1 MWQTTDGGQ
10 RARTLVGLMIVGLT
24 LACGA
29 AAFAQDGGALQAT
42 VRTGEG
48 STQQIVVAVG
58 KSKLVDLSEPINRA
72 SVAAPEVADV
82 QVLSPK
88 QLLVSGKTFGTTQLI
103 VWGQDGQN
111 INFDIVVQLDAVEI
125 RAALT
130 QVEPRANLNV
140 TVHANNLVLSGSVR
154 DADSAARLAEVAGL
168 YSPNVLNHLRVIGE
182 QQVLLRVTVAEV
194 SKNAVRQ
201 LGVNGFLAGD
211 DFSDA
216 FFFSNITPNGTAT
229 AISPNLTGPSPINAT
244 ATIPFFVPQGGI
256 PISSDTT
263 FSIGFPRVQMQ
274 IFMNALRQDNL
285 LRVLAE
291 PNLVALSGK
300 PANFLVGG
308 EVPVPVPQGIQ
319 QVTIEFKRFGIL
331 LDFLPTVLS
340 DQMIRLYVRP
350 EVSELD
356 PTTGQL
362 IQGQFV
368 FGFRQRSAE
377 TTIEI
382 GNGQTLAIGGL
393 LSDTLRGRTDKLP
406 GVGDI
411 PVLGALFRSVSYERN
426 QTELIILVTPEIV
439 SGMNPD
445 QVMPAPGEDMTPPN
459 DWQLYGLAELEGEP
473 APHPPN
479 PVAALETEVPVK
491 RQVVPDQREHMG
503 LHGPWGMEEA
513 PQDAPPDTE

>member
-1 MWQTTDGGQ
+1 MWQTTDGGR
-10 RARTLVGLMIVGLT
+10 RARTLGGLLIVGLAF
-24 LACGA
+24 ACSK
-29 AAFAQDGGALQAT
+29 AAFAQDAESLQAT
-42 VRTGEG
+42 VRSGE
-48 STQQIVVAVG
+48 SATQQIVVAVG
-58 KSKLVDLSEPINRA
+58 KSKLVDLTMPINRA

-88 QLLVSGKTFGTTQLI
+88 QLLVSGKSFGATQLI
-103 VWGQDGQN
+103 VWAQDGQS
-111 INFDIVVQLDAVEI
+111 IGFDVLVQLDAVEI
-125 RAALT
+125 RAALN
-130 QVEPRANLNV
+130 QVEPRANVDV
-140 TVHANNLVLSGSVR
+140 TVHANNLVLSGEVR
-154 DADSAARLAEVAGL
+154 DADMAARLVEVAGL
-168 YSPNVLNHLRVIGE
+168 YSPNVLNHLRVVGE

-194 SKNAVRQ
+194 SKSAIRQ

-211 DFSDA
+211 DFTDA
-216 FFFSNITPNGTAT
+216 FFFSNITPGGTPTPISANLTNGT
-229 AISPNLTGPSPINAT
+229 PVNAT
-244 ATIPFFVPQGGI
+244 ATIPFFVPGGGF
-256 PISSDTT
+256 PVSSDTT

-300 PANFLVGG
+300 PAQFLVGG

-331 LDFLPTVLS
+331 LDFLPTVLG
-340 DQMIRLYVRP
+340 DQMVRLYVRP

-368 FGFRQRSAE
+368 FGFRTRSAE
-377 TTIEI
+377 TTIEL

-393 LSDTLRGRTDKLP
+393 LSETLRGRTDKLP

-411 PVLGALFRSVSYERN
+411 PVLGALFRSVNYQRD
-426 QTELIILVTPEIV
+426 QTELVILVTPEIV

-445 QVMPAPGEDMTPPN
+445 QVSPVPGEDMTPPN

-479 PVAALETEVPVK
+479 PVASLETEVPVK
-491 RQVVPDQREHMG
+491 RQAMPDQRSQMS
-503 LHGPWGMEEA
+503 LHGPWGMEDTPDEA
-513 PQDAPPDTE
+513 APDTD